1 MPEYTESMSEKR
13 LDRILLI
20 SGLIII
26 SFNSYWLYQFQ
37 FSWNVF
43 TYESWVML
51 SVGILFIVPS
61 ILDLYRY
68 LQSAN
73 ILPSPVF
80 IVAKETGTKVS
91 EGGRKIVGA
100 VPVLITDIVK
110 IVIKIKWAILT
121 IITLVLIYWVYKE
134 EVIINWIDS
143 VA

>member
-1 MPEYTESMSEKR
+1 MSEKR

-51 SVGILFIVPS
+51 PVGILFIVPS

-68 LQSAN
+68 LQSV
-73 ILPSPVF
+73 SMF
-80 IVAKETGTKVS
+80 IVAKETRTKVS

-100 VPVLITDIVK
+100 VSVLITDIVK

-121 IITLVLIYWVYKE
+121 IITLVLIYLVYKE